1 MIELKNVSYTY
12 SPDSPFEATAVKDVS
27 LTIENGKFYGLIGHT
42 GSGKTTL
49 VQLMMG
55 LLKPTQGYILIDGV
69 SVTEKSMKTRDIA
82 RKIGLV
88 FQYPEYQLFEE
99 TVFDDVAFGPKNLG
113 FSESEIKNRVE
124 SALTLVG
131 IGKELYSVSPFELS
145 GGQKRRVA
153 IAGTIA
159 MEPGTLI
166 LDEPTAG
173 LDPLGRDDIL
183 NEIKKLHDE
192 RNTTVVLVSHSME
205 DVAKVAE
212 DVIVMNHGTPAF
224 CGSVGDVFSRSQELI
239 KMGLSV
245 PQISLVMNSLREKG
259 FDIDKN
265 IFTVEKAFDVIM
277 KKRGGKLNA

>member
-1 MIELKNVSYTY
+1 MIELKNVCYTY
-12 SPDSPFEATAVKDVS
+12 SPDSPFEATAVKDVT

-55 LLKPTQGYILIDGV
+55 LLKPTQGDILIDGV

-113 FSESEIKNRVE
+113 FSESEIKSRVE
-124 SALTLVG
+124 SALKLVG
-131 IGKELYSVSPFELS
+131 IGKELSSASPFELS

-183 NEIKKLHDE
+183 YEIKKLHDE
-192 RNTTVVLVSHSME
+192 RKTTVVLVSHSME

-212 DVIVMNHGTPAF
+212 DVIVMNQGTPAF
-224 CGSVGDVFSRSQELI
+224 CGSVGEVFSRSQELM

-245 PQISLVMNSLREKG
+245 PQISIVMDSLREKG

-277 KKRGGKLNA
+277 KKRGGSANA

>member
-1 MIELKNVSYTY
+1 MIELRNVSYTY
-12 SPDSPFEATAVKDVS
+12 SPDSPFEATAVKNVS
-27 LTIENGKFYGLIGHT
+27 LTIEDGKFYGLIGHT

-55 LLKPTQGYILIDGV
+55 LLKPTDGDIFIDGV
-69 SVTEKSMKTRDIA
+69 SVTEKTMKTRDIA

-113 FSESEIKNRVE
+113 FSDIEVAKRVE
-124 SALTLVG
+124 NALKLVG
-131 IGKELYSVSPFELS
+131 ISKELYPASPFELS

-153 IAGTIA
+153 IAGTVA
-159 MEPGTLI
+159 MEPQTLI

-173 LDPLGRDDIL
+173 LDPSGRDEIL
-183 NEIKKLHDE
+183 GEIKKLHKE
-192 RNTTVVLVSHSME
+192 RKTTVILVSHSME

-224 CGSVGDVFSRSQELI
+224 CGSVGEVFSRSRELSD
-239 KMGLSV
+239 MGLSV
-245 PQISLVMNSLREKG
+245 PQISRVMDALREKG
-259 FDIDKN
+259 FDIEKN
-265 IFTVEKAFDVIM
+265 IFTVDRAFDVIM
-277 KKRGGKLNA
+277 KRIGGKENA